1 MNRIVDREQRSRRV
15 DLPER
20 RSNAL
25 VGICHVLLS
34 GEESRGRGGQGIPK

>member
-1 MNRIVDREQRSRRV
+1 MDREQRSRRV

-25 VGICHVLLS
+25 VGICHVTI
-34 GEESRGRGGQGIPK
+34 GRGE